1 METEHIV
8 IIIGVVIGTTV
19 GHLIGYEIAKLQDW
33 VRGKRGRK

>member
-19 GHLIGYEIAKLQDW
+19 GHLIRYETAKLQDW
-33 VRGKRGRK
+33 IRRKRGRK